1 MTDIQIR
8 GYQWLDTGH
17 YRKNIPNHVGP
28 DQVYDFVPLISI
40 EDHIDCL
47 DEKEGEIWALLSE
60 TVEVKTLCNKLFW
73 ALAYANNSLEY
84 LKDSYREIYKETGDS
99 VNIKERAD
107 LLKEE
112 PFSDFR

>member
-1 MTDIQIR
+1 MTDIKIR

-17 YRKNIPNHVGP
+17 YRKNIPSHVGP

-60 TVEVKTLCNKLFW
+60 TAEVKTICNKLFW
-73 ALAYANNSLEY
+73 ALAYVSSSLQYVEDHY
-84 LKDSYREIYKETGDS
+84 PSIYQETGDAY
-99 VNIKERAD
+99 NKRERAD